1 MRAVETAITIII
13 VAEDSALTTPYSIMA
28 LKLSSCLS
36 TFHKPRFAKVLQI
49 YLLLQDP
56 RHRSKEEIPHVST
69 RIYMV
74 SLEENEHLRGLVVEA
89 KLKWGQL
96 LGVMD
101 ANEKATTRLL
111 SLLTQSANAA
121 TPARAYLLHS
131 RGISVDHLSSYL
143 HATERNTENAA
154 A

>member
-1 MRAVETAITIII
+1 M
-13 VAEDSALTTPYSIMA
+13 SI
-28 LKLSSCLS
+28 
-36 TFHKPRFAKVLQI
+36 
-49 YLLLQDP
+49 
-56 RHRSKEEIPHVST
+56 
-69 RIYMV
+69 RIYSLDALVV

-111 SLLTQSANAA
+111 SLLPNLQTL
-121 TPARAYLLHS
+121 PYLLHS
-131 RGISVDHLSSYL
+131 RGISADHLSSYL
-143 HATERNTENAA
+143 HATERNTGHAA